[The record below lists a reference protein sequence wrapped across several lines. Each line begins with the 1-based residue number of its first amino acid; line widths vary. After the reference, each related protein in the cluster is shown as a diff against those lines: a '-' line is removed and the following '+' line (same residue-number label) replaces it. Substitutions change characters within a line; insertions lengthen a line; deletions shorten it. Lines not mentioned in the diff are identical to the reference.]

1 MKNFDETIQEKK
13 PFELTYGADGVYLTV
28 NRIFGAA
35 VEEAEV
41 MNEIRRKKIRNFN
54 AAVITD
60 TIKKATG
67 NPVKIA
73 DKQEEEKIDA
83 LVEVVTNPDKMK
95 AYIKIKP
102 PEGGGKPAGI
112 QEIAF
117 QLKQNGIIFGIKEDV
132 VHTLVENP
140 IYDQNILIAEG
151 MAPING
157 KNGEIHFLV
166 EALQR

>member
-1 MKNFDETIQEKK
+1 
-13 PFELTYGADGVYLTV
+13 
-28 NRIFGAA
+28 
-35 VEEAEV
+35 
-41 MNEIRRKKIRNFN
+41 
-54 AAVITD
+54 
-60 TIKKATG
+60 
-67 NPVKIA
+67 
-73 DKQEEEKIDA
+73 
-83 LVEVVTNPDKMK
+83 MK

-166 EALQR
+166 DIHKDRKPIIMEDGSVNYRDLDYIENVHKGQKLCEITQPTPELTVKMLLERCLRLLTVNLLKWSGEGMFTVVKTD